1 MTAGASRFLQRL
13 SEPGPLVAVELRPPR
28 SGLDAAQSMDVWIDM
43 HHALRRL
50 AGKGTFILLTDDA
63 VGDREEESLAHLTAN
78 LGVEPVP
85 RAAGGPSPGTAVAGT
100 IPRAAAGQAEPG
112 AAAGGPAPR
121 AAPDDP
127 FGYVLP
133 FLTCK
138 HPLEYCRLFARR
150 AADLGVAGVTVVGG
164 DHLGGAPRCVPHGQD
179 LRRILRADQ
188 PNLALGGWA
197 NPHRDPAE
205 QARFIAGEGF
215 AADYVLT
222 QVVSRHSLARVE
234 RFHSELDRRGV
245 ALPVVHGVFLYRSPN
260 PRTLKQLGRFF
271 PVPTEE
277 VAREFAAGA
286 DPTEVCARTIRA
298 LRNAGAEKVYVSNLG
313 VGEAPAL
320 LEQLL

>member
-1 MTAGASRFLQRL
+1 MTAGASRFLQSL
-13 SEPGPLVAVELRPPR
+13 SEPGPMVAVELRPPR
-28 SGLDAAQSMDVWIDM
+28 SGLDAARSMDVWIDM

-50 AGKGTFILLTDDA
+50 AGQGTFILLTDDA
-63 VGDREEESLAHLTAN
+63 VGDREEESLAHLAAN
-78 LGVEPVP
+78 LGAEPAP
-85 RAAGGPSPGTAVAGT
+85 RAVAGT
-100 IPRAAAGQAEPG
+100 PPGTASGTEPRAV
-112 AAAGGPAPR
+112 
-121 AAPDDP
+121 PDDP
-127 FGYVLP
+127 FGHVLP

-164 DHLGGAPRCVPHGQD
+164 DRLGGAPRCVPHGQD

-215 AADYVLT
+215 TADYVLT

-277 VAREFAAGA
+277 IAREFGAGA
-286 DPTEVCARTIRA
+286 APTEVCARTIRA

-313 VGEAPAL
+313 IGEAPVL
-320 LEQLL
+320 LELLL

>member
-1 MTAGASRFLQRL
+1 M
-13 SEPGPLVAVELRPPR
+13 
-28 SGLDAAQSMDVWIDM
+28 
-43 HHALRRL
+43 
-50 AGKGTFILLTDDA
+50 
-63 VGDREEESLAHLTAN
+63 
-78 LGVEPVP
+78 
-85 RAAGGPSPGTAVAGT
+85 
-100 IPRAAAGQAEPG
+100 
-112 AAAGGPAPR
+112 
-121 AAPDDP
+121 
-127 FGYVLP
+127 LP

-164 DHLGGAPRCVPHGQD
+164 DRLGGTPRCVPHGQD
-179 LRRILRADQ
+179 LRGILRADQ

-222 QVVSRHSLARVE
+222 QVVSRHSLAQVE

-245 ALPVVHGVFLYRSPN
+245 ALPVVHGVFLYRSAN

-286 DPTEVCARTIRA
+286 APAEVCARTIRA

-320 LEQLL
+320 LELLL

>member
-1 MTAGASRFLQRL
+1 M
-13 SEPGPLVAVELRPPR
+13 VAVELRPPR
-28 SGLDAAQSMDVWIDM
+28 SGLDATRSMDVWIDM

-50 AGKGTFILLTDDA
+50 AGQGTFILLTDDA
-63 VGDREEESLAHLTAN
+63 VGDREEESLAHLAAN
-78 LGVEPVP
+78 LGAESAPRAVASGTGP
-85 RAAGGPSPGTAVAGT
+85 RAAVAGTTPAAASGTQPRAAANGT
-100 IPRAAAGQAEPG
+100 IPRAATSGTE
-112 AAAGGPAPR
+112 PR
-121 AAPDDP
+121 AVPEDP
-127 FGYVLP
+127 FGHVLP

-138 HPLEYCRLFARR
+138 HRLEYCRLFARR

-164 DHLGGAPRCVPHGQD
+164 DRLGGTPRCVPHGQD

-188 PNLALGGWA
+188 PNLVLGGWA

-222 QVVSRHSLARVE
+222 QVVSRHSLAQVE
-234 RFHSELDRRGV
+234 CFHSELDRRGV

-277 VAREFAAGA
+277 VAREFTAGA
-286 DPTEVCARTIRA
+286 SPAEVCARTIRA

-320 LEQLL
+320 LERLL